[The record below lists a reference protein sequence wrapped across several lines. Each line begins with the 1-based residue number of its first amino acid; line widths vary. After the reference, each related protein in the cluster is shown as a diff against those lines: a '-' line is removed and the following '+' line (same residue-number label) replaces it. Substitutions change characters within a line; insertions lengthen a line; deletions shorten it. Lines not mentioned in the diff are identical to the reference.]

1 MTYLTFSK
9 QMTLLW
15 YLGAIF
21 NFNDYKGDG
30 TMSQNVSLVCN

>member
-21 NFNDYKGDG
+21 NDYKGDG
-30 TMSQNVSLVCN
+30 TMSQNVSLVCD